1 MEENREENM
10 DENRNEIREVAQT
23 ETEDALF
30 SDWPMM
36 AERLKYA
43 PKKRGVLWH
52 VAWMV
57 IFALL
62 TYCAYRFHLYF
73 AIISL
78 IGVGVSVI
86 ILIISLIKTRGIK
99 AKVWPLFLSIYLV
112 CVSIISVPV
121 TLVTLEDGTQVYEV
135 NVPDGLAKLFK
146 MNK

>member
-1 MEENREENM
+1 MEENKEKEMENLEQ
-10 DENRNEIREVAQT
+10 ENLSAEGNP
-23 ETEDALF
+23 LF

-36 AERLKYA
+36 QERLKYA
-43 PKKRGVLWH
+43 PKERGVLWH

-73 AIISL
+73 AILSL
-78 IGVGVSVI
+78 IGVGVSII

-99 AKVWPLFLSIYLV
+99 AKIWPLFLSIYLV
-112 CVSIISVPV
+112 CVSIVSVPT

-135 NVPDGLAKLFK
+135 DIPDGLAKIFK
-146 MNK
+146 INK

>member
-1 MEENREENM
+1 MEDNKENKIESLELENQPAEE
-10 DENRNEIREVAQT
+10 DP
-23 ETEDALF
+23 LF

-36 AERLKYA
+36 QERLKYA
-43 PKKRGVLWH
+43 PKKRSVLWH

-57 IFALL
+57 IFAIL

-73 AIISL
+73 AILSL

-86 ILIISLIKTRGIK
+86 ILIVSLIKTRGIK

-112 CVSIISVPV
+112 CVSIVSVPT

-135 NVPDGLAKLFK
+135 NIPDGLAKIFK
-146 MNK
+146 INK

>member
-1 MEENREENM
+1 MEENRMEENKNEEM
-10 DENRNEIREVAQT
+10 EQQNRSVA
-23 ETEDALF
+23 EDPLF

-36 AERLKYA
+36 QERLKYA
-43 PKKRGVLWH
+43 PPKRGVFWH

-78 IGVGVSVI
+78 IGVGVSII

-121 TLVTLEDGTQVYEV
+121 TVVTLEDGTQVYEV
-135 NVPDGLAKLFK
+135 NIPDGLAKIFK
-146 MNK
+146 INK

>member
-1 MEENREENM
+1 MEEKKENEMENLAQNNQSVEE
-10 DENRNEIREVAQT
+10 DS
-23 ETEDALF
+23 LF

-36 AERLKYA
+36 QERLKYA

-57 IFALL
+57 IFSLL

-73 AIISL
+73 AILSL

-86 ILIISLIKTRGIK
+86 ILIVSLIKTRGIK

-112 CVSIISVPV
+112 CVSIVSVPV

-135 NVPDGLAKLFK
+135 NIPDGLAKIFK
-146 MNK
+146 INK